1 MVNPGTF
8 LGTRK
13 EFLELQK
20 EDYGKAV
27 SNSCVNDALA
37 VIYRKYFKRYP
48 IELSLKEEPSPEH
61 TAAVSDNQPDK
72 DVEIPDEESLT
83 TEEYEKAIQ
92 DLKDRS
98 LLIEVRKKVRC
109 GMFTLVV
116 IDGAPSKFAVG

>member
-1 MVNPGTF
+1 MNKNLNLPGCSAFSAVN
-8 LGTRK
+8 
-13 EFLELQK
+13 
-20 EDYGKAV
+20 
-27 SNSCVNDALA
+27 N
-37 VIYRKYFKRYP
+37 
-48 IELSLKEEPSPEH
+48 
-61 TAAVSDNQPDK
+61 NQPDK

-98 LLIEVRKKVRC
+98 LLIEVCKKVRC